1 MMGNG
6 QFRTRILA
14 TALLL
19 ALVSPLYAFG
29 TTSTR
34 RAYQSAASF
43 EVATI
48 KPTPP
53 DFRARYMTMQGA
65 HQFVAKGYTVRFL
78 VSAAYN
84 LPPRAITGGPDW
96 IDVERYDVL
105 AATPGEARPSV
116 EQQMAM
122 VQTLLAERFKLA
134 FHTEPKE
141 FPVYVLTTIAKGGMK
156 LKESATPDAQPTLVS
171 TVFPGDRIFLPAR
184 NATMAQFASTLQ
196 RAILD
201 RPVLDKTDLPGQ
213 YDFDLE
219 WTYDDTQFG
228 GNLPPLA
235 PQTSGKPDFFR
246 ALQQQLGLKLESSR
260 AAIDAIVIDKV
271 EKPTE
276 N

>member
-1 MMGNG
+1 MRGSG
-6 QFRTRILA
+6 IFKTPVCA
-14 TALLL
+14 TALLI
-19 ALVSPLYAFG
+19 ALISPFPALGAI
-29 TTSTR
+29 TPWR
-34 RAYQSAASF
+34 PLQAAAPF
-43 EVATI
+43 EVASI

-96 IDVERYDVL
+96 IDVERYDIV
-105 AATPGEARPSV
+105 AATPGETRPSV

-122 VQTLLAERFKLA
+122 VRTLLAERFNFA
-134 FHTEPKE
+134 FHREPKE
-141 FPVYVLTTIAKGGMK
+141 FPVYVLTIAKGGMT
-156 LKESATPDAQPTLVS
+156 LKESATPDAQPLLVS

-201 RPVLDKTDLPGQ
+201 RPVLDKTDLLGQ

-219 WTYDDTQFG
+219 WTYDDTQFS

-235 PQTSGKPDFFR
+235 PQTSGKPDFFA

-260 AAIDAIVIDKV
+260 AAIDAIVIDTV
-271 EKPTE
+271 QRPSE

>member
-1 MMGNG
+1 MFKNT
-6 QFRTRILA
+6 FHA
-14 TALLL
+14 AALLL
-19 ALVSPLYAFG
+19 ALTSPLRAFG
-29 TTSTR
+29 SIPASLR
-34 RAYQSAASF
+34 LQSLPSF

-53 DFRARYMTMQGA
+53 DFRARYLTMQGA

-84 LPPRAITGGPDW
+84 LPPRAISGGPDW
-96 IDVERYDVL
+96 IDYERYDIL
-105 AATPGEARPSV
+105 ALTPGETRPSV
-116 EQQMAM
+116 EDQMAM
-122 VQTLLAERFKLA
+122 VRTLLTDRFSLA

-141 FPVYVLTTIAKGGMK
+141 FPVYLLTVAKGGAK
-156 LKESATPDAQPTLVS
+156 LKDSATPDEQPKLVS
-171 TVFPGDRIFLPAR
+171 TVFPGDRIVLPAR
-184 NATMAQFASTLQ
+184 SATTAQFASTLQ

-201 RPVLDKTDLPGQ
+201 RPVLDRTELTGK

-235 PQTSGKPDFFR
+235 PQTSGKPDFFT
-246 ALQQQLGLKLESSR
+246 ALQQLGLKLESSR
-260 AAIDAIVIDKV
+260 APIDAIVIERV
-271 EKPTE
+271 QKPSE

>member
-1 MMGNG
+1 M
-6 QFRTRILA
+6 FRKPLFAI
-14 TALLL
+14 ALFI
-19 ALVSPLYAFG
+19 AAISPMRAFG
-29 TTSTR
+29 SIPAARPLQST
-34 RAYQSAASF
+34 QSF

-53 DFRARYMTMQGA
+53 DFRARYITMQGA
-65 HQFVAKGYTVRFL
+65 HQFQAKGYTVRAL

-84 LPPRAITGGPDW
+84 LPPRAVAGGPDW
-96 IDVERYDVL
+96 IDTERYDIQ
-105 AATPGEARPSV
+105 AATPGETRPAT

-122 VQTLLAERFKLA
+122 LRTLLTERFGFA

-141 FPVYVLTTIAKGGMK
+141 FSVYVLTAKGELK
-156 LKESATPDAQPTLVS
+156 LKESETPDAQPALVS
-171 TVFPGDRIFLPAR
+171 TVFPGDRIQLPAR
-184 NATMAQFASTLQ
+184 NATMGQFASTLQ

-201 RPVLDKTDLPGQ
+201 RPVVDKTGLTGK

-235 PQTSGKPDFFR
+235 AQTSNKPDFFS
-246 ALQQQLGLKLESSR
+246 ALQQLGLKLDSSR
-260 AAIDAIVIDKV
+260 APIDTIVIDKV
-271 EKPTE
+271 QKPSE

>member
-1 MMGNG
+1 MINRV
-6 QFRTRILA
+6 FCA
-14 TALLL
+14 TCLLVALIAPLP
-19 ALVSPLYAFG
+19 ALGAITPWRLP
-29 TTSTR
+29 
-34 RAYQSAASF
+34 QAAVSF

-65 HQFVAKGYTVRFL
+65 HQFVGKGYTVRFL

-105 AATPGEARPSV
+105 AATPGETRPSV

-122 VQTLLAERFKLA
+122 IRTLLTERFGFA

-141 FPVYVLTTIAKGGMK
+141 FSVYVLTVAKRGMK
-156 LKESATPDAQPTLVS
+156 LKDTATPDAQPMLVS
-171 TVFPGDRIFLPAR
+171 TVFPGDHVALPAR

-201 RPVLDKTDLPGQ
+201 RPVLDKTDLSGQ

-235 PQTSGKPDFFR
+235 PQTSGKPDFFA
-246 ALQQQLGLKLESSR
+246 ALQQQLGLKLERSK
-260 AAIDAIVIDKV
+260 AAIDAIVIDNV
-271 EKPTE
+271 QKPSE

>member
-1 MMGNG
+1 MKGIGVLN
-6 QFRTRILA
+6 IPLCA

-19 ALVSPLYAFG
+19 IGLISPLHAFG
-29 TTSTR
+29 AITLSR
-34 RAYQSAASF
+34 SLQAEASF

-48 KPTPP
+48 KLTPA

-96 IDVERYDVL
+96 IDLDRYDIL
-105 AATPGEARPSV
+105 AATPGETRPTV

-122 VQTLLAERFKLA
+122 LRTLLAERFNLA
-134 FHTEPKE
+134 FHTEPRE
-141 FPVYVLTTIAKGGMK
+141 FPVYVLTIAKGGMK
-156 LKESATPDAQPTLVS
+156 LKASATPDAQPMLVS
-171 TVFPGDRIFLPAR
+171 TVFPGDRIVLPAR
-184 NATMAQFASTLQ
+184 NAAMAEFASTLQ

-201 RPVLDKTDLPGQ
+201 RPVLDKTDLPGR

-235 PQTSGKPDFFR
+235 QQTSGKPDFFA
-246 ALQQQLGLKLESSR
+246 ALGQQLGLKLESSR
-260 AAIDAIVIDKV
+260 AAIAAIVIDAV
-271 EKPTE
+271 QRPSD

>member
-1 MMGNG
+1 M
-6 QFRTRILA
+6 FRKIVCASALWIALISAVNTVSA
-14 TALLL
+14 T
-19 ALVSPLYAFG
+19 PL
-29 TTSTR
+29 SR
-34 RAYQSAASF
+34 PLQSLSSF

-65 HQFVAKGYTVRFL
+65 HQFVAKGYTLRFL

-96 IDVERYDVL
+96 IDIERYDVT
-105 AATPGEARPSV
+105 AATPGETRPSA

-122 VQTLLAERFKLA
+122 VRDLLTERFNLK

-141 FPVYVLTTIAKGGMK
+141 FPVYVLTVAKGGPK
-156 LKESATPDAQPTLVS
+156 LKESATPDAQPMLVS
-171 TVFPGDRIFLPAR
+171 TVFPGDRIALPAR

-201 RPVLDKTDLPGQ
+201 RPVLDKTDLSGK

-235 PQTSGKPDFFR
+235 AQTSGKPDFLA
-246 ALQQQLGLKLESSR
+246 ALQQLLGLKLESSK
-260 AAIDAIVIDKV
+260 ATIDAIVMDDVK
-271 EKPTE
+271 KPSE

>member
-1 MMGNG
+1 M
-6 QFRTRILA
+6 FDKALRA
-14 TALLL
+14 TALLM
-19 ALVSPLYAFG
+19 ALLSPGRAFG
-29 TTSTR
+29 TIPTTPV
-34 RAYQSAASF
+34 QSPMSF

-53 DFRARYMTMQGA
+53 DFRARYYTMQGA
-65 HQFVAKGYTVRFL
+65 HQFVAKGYMVRFL

-84 LPPRAITGGPDW
+84 LPPRAISGGPDW
-96 IDVERYDVL
+96 IDVERYDIL
-105 AATPGEARPSV
+105 ASTPGDTRPNL

-122 VQTLLAERFKLA
+122 VRTLLAERFSLK

-141 FPVYVLTTIAKGGMK
+141 FPVYVLTVAKGGSK
-156 LKESATPDAQPTLVS
+156 LKETATPDAQPMFTS
-171 TVFPGDRIFLPAR
+171 TVYPGDRIVLPAR
-184 NATMAQFASTLQ
+184 NLTMSQFASTLQ

-201 RPVLDKTDLPGQ
+201 RPVLDKTGLPGP

-235 PQTSGKPDFFR
+235 DQTSGKPNFLA
-246 ALQQQLGLKLESSR
+246 ALQEELGLKLESSR
-260 AAIDAIVIDKV
+260 AAVDAIVIDAV
-271 EKPTE
+271 QKPSE